1 MAVKTMSVSRDR
13 ALAVTSDLVKLKA
26 FVRAARNTIAI
37 INQVLATSSRHHG
50 GRLLFLKIVI
60 PCQEPWIFI

>member
-13 ALAVTSDLVKLKA
+13 ALAVASELVKLKA
-26 FVRAARNTIAI
+26 FRACGANTIAMI
-37 INQVLATSSRHHG
+37 SQVLATSSRHHG